1 MCVSGTGP
9 ACSVTIVKVG
19 LRIRSGAI
27 PSASADPLAE
37 ERLPRPQ
44 VPGERDD
51 VAGTKRRAQRP
62 RDLEG
67 VLGRVR

>member
-27 PSASADPLAE
+27 PSAPPTPLQKSVFPA
-37 ERLPRPQ
+37 PRS
-44 VPGERDD
+44 PGERND

-62 RDLEG
+62 RDRQG
-67 VLGRVR
+67 VLRRLR